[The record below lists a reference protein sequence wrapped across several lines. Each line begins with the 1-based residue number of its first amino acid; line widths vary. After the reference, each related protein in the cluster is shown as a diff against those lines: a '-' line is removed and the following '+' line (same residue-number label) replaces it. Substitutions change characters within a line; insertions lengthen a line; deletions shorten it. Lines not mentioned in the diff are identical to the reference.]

1 MYEKNE
7 QIIKTCTENNIEI
20 NKLKDENYSQIVLL
34 EFKDDLPCES
44 KVMVVNTKLSSIDT
58 TEYHPIFQMMVIFDS
73 ISDIISENS
82 LVNIPIVFVAD
93 FDNINFSSLQSFLEM
108 GLF

>member
-1 MYEKNE
+1 
-7 QIIKTCTENNIEI
+7 
-20 NKLKDENYSQIVLL
+20 
-34 EFKDDLPCES
+34 
-44 KVMVVNTKLSSIDT
+44 
-58 TEYHPIFQMMVIFDS
+58 VIFDS